1 MVDAH
6 QTFVIVGGGLAGAK
20 AAETLRSEGF
30 TGRVILIG
38 DERDHPYERP
48 PLSKGYLTGKEE
60 RDSVFVHE
68 PAWYARAEVELH
80 LGQTVTSIDRK
91 LRCVH
96 LGDGTSVRYDKLL
109 LATGAEPRRLDI
121 PGTDLAGV
129 HHLRRLAHADR
140 LRQTLTALGRDNGHL
155 VIAGAGWIGLEVASA
170 ARGYGAEVTVV
181 ETAPTPLHHVIGPE
195 LGQLF
200 TELHQEHG
208 VRFHFGARLT
218 EIIGQDGMVLSA
230 RTDDGEEHPAH
241 DVLAAIGA
249 APRTV
254 LAEAAG
260 LDLGD
265 RVQGGGI
272 AVDSA
277 LRTSDPD
284 IYAAGDV
291 AAFPLAYPRTGL
303 GAGLSAGPGSGPG
316 AAPSALR
323 VRVEHWANALNG
335 GPAAARAMLGQDVTY
350 DRVPYFFSDQYDL
363 GLEYSGWAPP
373 GSYDQVVVRGDA
385 GKREFVAFWL
395 KDRRV
400 LAGMNVNVWDVTED
414 IQRLIRSG
422 EQQDPDA
429 LADPGVP
436 LGSLGTPGTHH
447 G

>member
-6 QTFVIVGGGLAGAK
+6 RTFVIVGGGLAGAK

-30 TGRVILIG
+30 SGRVILVG

-48 PLSKGYLTGKEE
+48 PLSKGYLAGKEARE
-60 RDSVFVHE
+60 SVFVHE
-68 PAWYARAEVELH
+68 PAWYAGADVELH
-80 LGQTVTSIDRK
+80 LGQPVTAIDRGA
-91 LRCVH
+91 RSVE
-96 LGDGTSVRYDKLL
+96 LGDGTVIHYDKLL

-140 LRQTLTALGRDNGHL
+140 LKNVLSALGRDNGHL
-155 VIAGAGWIGLEVASA
+155 VIAGAGWIGLEVAAA

-181 ETAPTPLHHVIGPE
+181 EPEATPLLRVIGPE
-195 LGQLF
+195 LGQIF
-200 TELHQEHG
+200 TELHSDHG
-208 VRFHFGARLT
+208 VRFHFGTRLT
-218 EIIGQDGMVLSA
+218 EIIGQDGMVLAA

-249 APRTV
+249 APRAA

-260 LDLGD
+260 LAIAARGD
-265 RVQGGGI
+265 GGGI
-272 AVDSA
+272 AVDTS

-291 AAFPLAYPRTGL
+291 ANMPHPLFGTRL
-303 GAGLSAGPGSGPG
+303 
-316 AAPSALR
+316 
-323 VRVEHWANALNG
+323 RVEHWANALNS
-335 GPAAARAMLGQDVTY
+335 GPAAARAMLGRDVGY

-373 GSYDQVVVRGDA
+373 GSYDQVVIRGDA
-385 GKREFVAFWL
+385 GKREFIAFWL

-400 LAGMNVNVWDVTED
+400 LAGMNVNVWDVTETV
-414 IQRLIRSG
+414 QELIRTG
-422 EQQDPDA
+422 RHIDPDA
-429 LADPGVP
+429 LADPSVP
-436 LGSLGTPGTHH
+436 LESLI
-447 G
+447 

>member
-20 AAETLRSEGF
+20 AAETLRAEGF

-38 DERDHPYERP
+38 DELDHPYERP
-48 PLSKGYLTGKEE
+48 PLSKGYLVGKDDRE
-60 RDSVFVHE
+60 SVFVHE
-68 PAWYARAEVELH
+68 RAWYAQADVELH
-80 LGQTVTSIDRK
+80 LGQTVTAVDRDDH
-91 LRCVH
+91 CVH
-96 LGDGTSVRYDKLL
+96 LGDGASVRYDKLL

-129 HHLRRLAHADR
+129 HHLRRLAHAER
-140 LRQTLTALGRDNGHL
+140 LRQTLVALGRDNGHL
-155 VIAGAGWIGLEVASA
+155 VIAGAGWIGLEVAAA
-170 ARGYGAEVTVV
+170 ARGYGAEVTVI
-181 ETAPTPLHHVIGPE
+181 EAQATPLHQVVGPE
-195 LGQLF
+195 LGQVF
-200 TELHQEHG
+200 AEVHQEHG

-218 EIIGQDGMVLSA
+218 EITGQDGMVLA
-230 RTDDGEEHPAH
+230 VRTDDGEEHPAH

-249 APRTV
+249 APRTA

-260 LDLGD
+260 LTLAA
-265 RVQGGGI
+265 REQGGGI
-272 AVDSA
+272 AVDAA

-284 IYAAGDV
+284 IFAAGDV
-291 AAFPLAYPRTGL
+291 AALPVTGW
-303 GAGLSAGPGSGPG
+303 GAALSAS
-316 AAPSALR
+316 R

-350 DRVPYFFSDQYDL
+350 DRIPYFFSDQYDL

-373 GSYDQVVVRGDA
+373 GTYDQVVVRGDA

-400 LAGMNVNVWDVTED
+400 LAGMNVNVWDVTGD

-422 EQQDPDA
+422 APQDLDA

-436 LGSLGTPGTHH
+436 LSTLGT
-447 G
+447 